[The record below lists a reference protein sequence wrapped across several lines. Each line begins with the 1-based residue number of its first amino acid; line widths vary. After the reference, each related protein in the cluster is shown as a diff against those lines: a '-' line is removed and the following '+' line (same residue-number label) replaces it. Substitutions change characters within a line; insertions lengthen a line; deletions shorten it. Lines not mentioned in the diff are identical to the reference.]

1 MQRWLA
7 VLLAWLAVP
16 LAAETVDHVETEL
29 TAPESRDHSRPAWP
43 IRARLSTPT
52 DRYDHD
58 VLGGLPPWTVLE
70 VGAVACGACR
80 HGSETVQILL
90 PDELVFEDV
99 APRLWDV
106 TGDGRPEIVVV
117 ESHVQKGARLAV
129 WTYSDIGADLTR
141 LATTDFI
148 GTRHRWL
155 APAGAADFDGDGRIL
170 IAYVDRPHIL
180 GDLVFVQLDGDR
192 LVETARLPGLTNHRI
207 GDDVI
212 SGGLRDCGQGPELG
226 PELEPELGPE
236 LGPELVL
243 ASLDWTRMLRV
254 KGGVV
259 EDIGPIPPKGLTIPP
274 C

>member
-1 MQRWLA
+1 MQRGLA
-7 VLLAWLAVP
+7 VLLAMAMTVP
-16 LAAETVDHVETEL
+16 VHADPPAFVETTL
-29 TAPESRDHSRPAWP
+29 PAPEGWDHSRPAWP
-43 IRARLSTPT
+43 VRARLATPT

-70 VGAVACGACR
+70 VGAIACGACR
-80 HGSETVQILL
+80 HGSETTWVRL
-90 PDELVFEDV
+90 PDDLVFEDV

-117 ESHVQKGARLAV
+117 ESHVDKGARLAV
-129 WTYSDIGADLTR
+129 WTYSDLGADLTR

-155 APAGAADFDGDGRIL
+155 APAGVADFDGDGRIE

-192 LVETARLPGLTNHRI
+192 LVESTRLPGLTNHRI
-207 GDDVI
+207 GDAFI
-212 SGGLRDCGQGPELG
+212 SGGLRDCGQ
-226 PELEPELGPE
+226 
-236 LGPELVL
+236 GPELVL

-254 KGGVV
+254 RGGVV
-259 EDIGPIPPKGLTIPP
+259 GDLGPMPATGLTVPP